1 MINLELY
8 RIFVVVAN
16 ELNITRASEKLNV
29 SQPAVTKQIKNLEN
43 LLNVTL
49 FERSN
54 LGMKL
59 TSDGNKLYFKIK
71 DAIELICKAEEDFL
85 DNRIIKLGTRN
96 MILTKIFSRGIT
108 KFYNL
113 YPSERIDIKMY
124 NIEEML
130 EKLNNGILDVVL
142 TKKVDDSKYGNLKY
156 ISLGSLH
163 EVFITKKGAKFES
176 KVFSREELINQT
188 IYINNLNGNP
198 ISIRILEKIFNIDD
212 LKNKSNFIPITSTS
226 MIEMIKKE
234 EKIGFTTKEFIE
246 DEILHNQIAIVKTDF
261 EIEPTEYGIY
271 YNKNNH
277 FKALNNLIKIITEEC
292 SID

>member
-29 SQPAVTKQIKNLEN
+29 SQPTVTKQIKNLEN

-54 LGMKL
+54 IGMKL

-85 DNRIIKLGTRN
+85 DNRVIKLGTRN

-130 EKLNNGILDVVL
+130 EKLNNGIFDVVL
-142 TKKVDDSKYGNLKY
+142 
-156 ISLGSLH
+156 
-163 EVFITKKGAKFES
+163 TKKGAKFES

-198 ISIRILEKIFNIDD
+198 ISIRILKKIFNIDD
-212 LKNKSNFIPITSTS
+212 LKNKNNFIPITSTS

-246 DEILHNQIAIVKTDF
+246 DEILHNQITIVKTDF